1 MLITR
6 TQCVCLGNEEDHIII
21 SLVRSKELGF
31 LKDLRR
37 TNVMLSRSKKA
48 MYVCSSWDFLVC
60 GKGATS
66 LVGKMAASFGDD
78 AWCTVDAILDG
89 DVEVLA

>member
-1 MLITR
+1 
-6 TQCVCLGNEEDHIII
+6 
-21 SLVRSKELGF
+21 
-31 LKDLRR
+31 
-37 TNVMLSRSKKA
+37 

-66 LVGKMAASFGDD
+66 LVGKMAASFGDN